1 MTMNPLRE
9 RRCMDRRHFLTSAAS
24 GIGGA
29 ALLTLLRESGASGV
43 PGPRMRALAPKAKSC
58 IFFFMEGGPS
68 QFDLFSYKPKLNELS
83 GQKPPE
89 SLVAGKRFVF
99 VQKNT
104 AVLLGTDP
112 ARTFAP
118 CGQSGMMFS
127 DLLPNLSRHADRI
140 CNLQTVFTTQ
150 FNHHPAQLVV
160 QTGDSL
166 EGHPSVG
173 SWFLYGL
180 SDGKKSLPDYVVMN
194 SSAYL
199 SGGER
204 LWQSGFL
211 PTTYGGVLFQPSGNP
226 ILNLAPP
233 PGISRSIERRG
244 LDALG
249 HLNEIRQRKMMDPEI
264 AARIEN
270 YELAFRMQDAAP
282 ELTDF
287 SKEGAETL
295 ARYGTNRAD
304 ANITVSGLRRPP
316 PGSYANFARHCLL
329 ARRMVERGVRFV
341 NIFSGSW
348 DAHYLL
354 DTEIAFFSQMIDQP
368 IAALIDDL
376 AERGLLDETLVV
388 IASEFGRTPLGENRP
403 GFQTVTGRDHHPE
416 AFPIL
421 LIGGG
426 VKGGLTYGETDEF
439 GWTAIKNPVDIA
451 DVHATI
457 LRLFGIDHMKLTFP
471 YRGADQR
478 LTPLTRSAR
487 VVEDILA

>member
-1 MTMNPLRE
+1 
-9 RRCMDRRHFLTSAAS
+9 MDRRHFLTSAAG

-29 ALLTLLRESGASGV
+29 ALLALLGESASAVTGE
-43 PGPRMRALAPKAKSC
+43 RIRALAPKAKSC
-58 IFFFMEGGPS
+58 IFFFMEGGLS
-68 QFDLFSYKPKLNELS
+68 QFDLVTYKPKLNELS

-89 SLVAGKRFVF
+89 SLVAGKRFIF
-99 VQKNT
+99 LQKET

-118 CGQSGMMFS
+118 RGQSGMMLS
-127 DLLPNLSRHADRI
+127 DLLPNLARHADRI
-140 CNLQTVFTTQ
+140 CNLQAVFTTQ
-150 FNHHPAQLVV
+150 FNHHPAQLVL
-160 QTGDSL
+160 QTGDNL
-166 EGHPSVG
+166 EGHPSMG

-180 SDGKKSLPDYVVMN
+180 GVEKKSLPDYVVMN

-211 PTTYGGVLFQPSGNP
+211 PTNYGGVLFQPSGNP
-226 ILNLAPP
+226 ILNLATP
-233 PGISRSIERRG
+233 PGISKSVERRG
-244 LDALG
+244 LDALK

-270 YELAFRMQDAAP
+270 YELAFRMQSAAP
-282 ELTDF
+282 DLTDL
-287 SKEGAETL
+287 STESAATL
-295 ARYGTNRAD
+295 ARYGIDRAD
-304 ANITVSGLRRPP
+304 PDITVAGLRRPP
-316 PGSYANFARHCLL
+316 QGSYANFARHCLL
-329 ARRMVERGVRFV
+329 ARRMVEREVRFV

-354 DTEIAFFSQMIDQP
+354 NTEIEFFSRMIDQP
-368 IAALIDDL
+368 IAALVDDL

-388 IASEFGRTPLGENRP
+388 IASEFGRTPLGENRK
-403 GFQTVTGRDHHPE
+403 GYEKVTGRDHHPE
-416 AFPIL
+416 AFPVL
-421 LIGGG
+421 MIGGG

-439 GWTAIKNPVDIA
+439 GWTAVKNPVDVA

-457 LRLFGIDHMKLTFP
+457 LRLFGFDHTKLSFP
-471 YRGADQR
+471 YRGAEQR

-487 VVEDILA
+487 VIEDILV